1 MKCLV
6 TGGYGF
12 IGRGVVQAL
21 LRAGHDVTGAG
32 RDLQL
37 AERLVPTIPWIYCDF
52 NNDLNPDIW
61 AERLRG
67 FDVVV
72 NCVGIL
78 QSDLQDDAQ
87 FVHGEGARALFQGAE
102 TACIKRFIHISA
114 TTLGRE
120 EIGGGKY
127 KASHANASYMKEG
140 EHTKEG
146 ETGEEL
152 LAEPHFD
159 KEASVEG
166 LPEYAS
172 SKLTGEHYLEET
184 SLNWT
189 IIRPDLVLGAGSIG
203 GAALIQGLAG
213 LPKFLPLPGP
223 GTQAFQPIALD
234 DLADGI
240 VKMLAPLK
248 RSSAGSGVEEGELKE
263 CPFSRQMVYAVGQDV
278 VTLKELIQYYRA
290 WLGFSKGIP
299 IIIPRWVIKPVMW
312 IGDFASM
319 LGNRGPIRTASLEQ
333 MDLFTPHDGSAFMK
347 LLQQPTLA
355 VPEILALHQSTA
367 VERQFAR
374 CYFLLP
380 FLRWV
385 LGLSWIF
392 EGVEALQGI
401 KDFAPLFLLKASTDL
416 YQIAGFALFSIMCG
430 VMFLSKPWI
439 RVGGV
444 IKSLML
450 IWASVMSFSYV
461 ASVQEF
467 LAWGFSLLLPL
478 LLIWILMGLHEKR

>member
-21 LRAGHDVTGAG
+21 IRAGYDVTGAG
-32 RDLQL
+32 RDLPL
-37 AERLVPTIPWIYCDF
+37 AERLVPSIPWIYCDF

-67 FDVVV
+67 FDAVI

-102 TACIKRFIHISA
+102 TAGIKRFIHISA
-114 TTLGRE
+114 TTLDQAEVRE
-120 EIGGGKY
+120 KTAKI
-127 KASHANASYMKEG
+127 
-140 EHTKEG
+140 
-146 ETGEEL
+146 
-152 LAEPHFD
+152 EPHFD
-159 KEASVEG
+159 SDEGAEG
-166 LPEYAS
+166 LTEYAT

-213 LPKFLPLPGP
+213 IPKFTPLPGP
-223 GTQAFQPIALD
+223 GTQSFQPIALD

-240 VKMLAPLK
+240 VKMVTPLNTNE
-248 RSSAGSGVEEGELKE
+248 GSQIEMEDL
-263 CPFSRQMVYAVGQDV
+263 PLSRQMVYAVGSEV
-278 VTLKELIQYYRA
+278 VTLKELIQHYRA

-299 IIIPRWVIKPVMW
+299 IIIPRWLMKPVMW
-312 IGDFASM
+312 VGDLASF

-333 MDLFTPHDGSAFMK
+333 MDMFTKHDGSAYREF
-347 LLQQPTLA
+347 LGRPTLS

-367 VERQFAR
+367 VERQFSR

-380 FLRWV
+380 ILRWV

-392 EGVEALQGI
+392 EGTEALQNMG
-401 KDFAPLFLLKASTDL
+401 DLSPLFLFEASVDSYKL
-416 YQIAGFALFSIMCG
+416 AGYSLITILCG
-430 VMFLSKPWI
+430 VMFLSRPWV
-439 RVGGV
+439 RFGGV
-444 IKSLML
+444 LKSLML
-450 IWASVMSFSYV
+450 VGASIGSFSYV
-461 ASVQEF
+461 SSVQE
-467 LAWGFSLLLPL
+467 LLGWSFSLLLPL
-478 LLIWILMGLHEKR
+478 LLIWVLMGLHEKR

>member
-32 RDLQL
+32 RDLDL
-37 AERLVPTIPWIYCDF
+37 AERLVPTVPWIYCDF
-52 NNDLNPDIW
+52 NHDLNSDIW
-61 AERLRG
+61 ADRLVG
-67 FDVVV
+67 YDVVV

-87 FVHGEGARALFQGAE
+87 FVHGEGAKALFQGAE
-102 TACIKRFIHISA
+102 TAGIKRLIHISA

-127 KASHANASYMKEG
+127 KANKSLQDQD
-140 EHTKEG
+140 
-146 ETGEEL
+146 EL
-152 LAEPHFD
+152 LDEPHFD
-159 KEASVEG
+159 HDPNVQG
-166 LPEYAS
+166 LPEYAT

-184 SLNWT
+184 KLNWT

-213 LPKFLPLPGP
+213 LPKFVPLPGP
-223 GTQAFQPIALD
+223 GTQSFQPIALD

-240 VKMLAPLK
+240 VKMIAPL
-248 RSSAGSGVEEGELKE
+248 EEKE
-263 CPFSRQMVYAVGQDV
+263 SKVSLEEQTPFYRQMVYAVGQEV
-278 VTLKELIQYYRA
+278 VTLKELIQHYRV

-299 IIIPRWVIKPVMW
+299 LIIPRVLMKPVMW
-312 IGDFASM
+312 VGDFASL

-333 MDLFTPHDGSAFMK
+333 MDLFAPHDGTPFRG
-347 LLQQPTLA
+347 LLGRPTLT

-380 FLRWV
+380 LLRWV

-392 EGVEALQGI
+392 EGVEGLQRI
-401 KDFAPLFLLKASTDL
+401 KDFAPLMLLEAPAEHYK
-416 YQIAGFALFSIMCG
+416 IAFVALLTLLCG

-444 IKSLML
+444 IKSLMI
-450 IWASVMSFSYV
+450 IWAGALSFVYV
-461 ASVQEF
+461 SGLQEF
-467 LAWGFSLLLPL
+467 FGWFFSIALPL
-478 LLIWILMGLHEKR
+478 LLIWVLMGLHEKR

>member
-32 RDLQL
+32 RDLEL
-37 AERLVPTIPWIYCDF
+37 AERLVPTIPWVYCDF
-52 NNDLNPDIW
+52 NTDLNPDIW

-102 TACIKRFIHISA
+102 TAGIQRFIHISA

-127 KASHANASYMKEG
+127 KGSRQKASIEDDL
-140 EHTKEG
+140 ED
-146 ETGEEL
+146 L
-152 LAEPHFD
+152 LPEPHFD

-213 LPKFLPLPGP
+213 LPKFVPLPGP

-240 VKMLAPLK
+240 VKMIAPLK
-248 RSSAGSGVEEGELKE
+248 EKEVGVAARSEI
-263 CPFSRQMVYAVGQDV
+263 PFSRQMVYAVGRDV
-278 VTLKELIQYYRA
+278 VTLKELIQHYRV

-299 IIIPRWVIKPVMW
+299 IIIPRWLMKPVMW
-312 IGDFASM
+312 VGDFASM

-347 LLQQPTLA
+347 LLGRPTLA

-380 FLRWV
+380 LLRWV

-392 EGVEALQGI
+392 EGVEAAQGI
-401 KDFAPLFLLKASTDL
+401 QDFSSLFLFEASFEL
-416 YQIAGFALFSIMCG
+416 YQVAIFALLNLIAG

-444 IKSLML
+444 IKSLMIL
-450 IWASVMSFSYV
+450 WSGVFSFSYV
-461 ASVQEF
+461 SGVEQF
-467 LAWGFSLLLPL
+467 LGWGFSLLLPL
-478 LLIWILMGLHEKR
+478 LLIWVLMGLHEKR

>member
-1 MKCLV
+1 MNFVGAASMKCLV

-32 RDLQL
+32 RDLEL

-102 TACIKRFIHISA
+102 TAGIQRFIHISA

-127 KASHANASYMKEG
+127 QGSRNKKNRDTEL
-140 EHTKEG
+140 
-146 ETGEEL
+146 EEL
-152 LAEPHFD
+152 LPEPHFD
-159 KEASVEG
+159 KDASVEG

-213 LPKFLPLPGP
+213 LPKFVPLPGP

-240 VKMLAPLK
+240 VKMIAPLK
-248 RSSAGSGVEEGELKE
+248 EKEVGLADRSEI
-263 CPFSRQMVYAVGQDV
+263 PFSRQMVYAVGRDV
-278 VTLKELIQYYRA
+278 VTLKELIQHYRV

-299 IIIPRWVIKPVMW
+299 VIIPRWVMKPVMW
-312 IGDFASM
+312 LGDFASM

-347 LLQQPTLA
+347 LLGRPTLA

-380 FLRWV
+380 LLRWV

-392 EGVEALQGI
+392 EGLEAAQGI
-401 KDFAPLFLLKASTDL
+401 QDFTSLFLFEASLEL
-416 YQIAGFALFSIMCG
+416 YQVAIFALLNLIAGI
-430 VMFLSKPWI
+430 MFLSKPWI

-444 IKSLML
+444 IKSLMIL
-450 IWASVMSFSYV
+450 WAGVFSFSYV
-461 ASVQEF
+461 SGVEQF
-467 LAWGFSLLLPL
+467 LGWGFSLLLPL
-478 LLIWILMGLHEKR
+478 LLIWVLMGLHEKR

>member
-12 IGRGVVQAL
+12 IGRGVVRAL
-21 LRAGHDVTGAG
+21 LRAGHEVTGAG

-102 TACIKRFIHISA
+102 TAGIKRFIHISA

-127 KASHANASYMKEG
+127 KTSQA
-140 EHTKEG
+140 
-146 ETGEEL
+146 EEDKDSSEEFL
-152 LAEPHFD
+152 SEPHFD
-159 KEASVEG
+159 KDANVEG

-189 IIRPDLVLGAGSIG
+189 IIRPDLVLGDGSIG

-234 DLADGI
+234 DLSDGI
-240 VKMLAPLK
+240 VKMIAPLK
-248 RSSAGSGVEEGELKE
+248 HSSFEDEEMKE

-278 VTLKELIQYYRA
+278 VTLKELIQHYRA

-312 IGDFASM
+312 VGDLASM

-347 LLQQPTLA
+347 LLGRPTLA
-355 VPEILALHQSTA
+355 VPEILALHQSSA

-380 FLRWV
+380 FLRWA

-401 KDFAPLFLLKASTDL
+401 KDFTPLFLFKASAEL
-416 YQIAGFALFSIMCG
+416 YQVAGVALVTIMCG
-430 VMFLSKPWI
+430 FMFLSKPWI

-450 IWASVMSFSYV
+450 IGASVMSFAYV
-461 ASVQEF
+461 TSLHGF
-467 LAWGFSLLLPL
+467 LGWGFSLLLPL

>member
-32 RDLQL
+32 RDLEL

-102 TACIKRFIHISA
+102 TAGIQRFIHISA

-127 KASHANASYMKEG
+127 QGSRNKKNRGAEL
-140 EHTKEG
+140 
-146 ETGEEL
+146 EEL
-152 LAEPHFD
+152 LPEPHFD
-159 KEASVEG
+159 KDASVEG

-213 LPKFLPLPGP
+213 LPKFVPLPGP
-223 GTQAFQPIALD
+223 GNQAFQPIALD

-240 VKMLAPLK
+240 VKMIAPLK
-248 RSSAGSGVEEGELKE
+248 EKEVGVAARSEI
-263 CPFSRQMVYAVGQDV
+263 PFSRQMVYAVGRDV
-278 VTLKELIQYYRA
+278 VTLKELIQHYRV

-299 IIIPRWVIKPVMW
+299 VIIPRWVMKPVMW
-312 IGDFASM
+312 LGDFASM

-347 LLQQPTLA
+347 LLGRPTLA

-380 FLRWV
+380 LLRWV

-392 EGVEALQGI
+392 EGLEAAQGI
-401 KDFAPLFLLKASTDL
+401 QDFTSLFLFEASFEL
-416 YQIAGFALFSIMCG
+416 YQVAIFALLNLIAG

-444 IKSLML
+444 IKSLMVL
-450 IWASVMSFSYV
+450 WAGIVSFSYV
-461 ASVQEF
+461 SGFQVF
-467 LAWGFSLLLPL
+467 LGWGFSLLLPL
-478 LLIWILMGLHEKR
+478 LLIWVLMGLHEKR

>member
-32 RDLQL
+32 RDLEL
-37 AERLVPTIPWIYCDF
+37 AERLVPTIPWVYCDF
-52 NNDLNPDIW
+52 NTDLNPDIW

-102 TACIKRFIHISA
+102 TAGIQRFIHISA

-127 KASHANASYMKEG
+127 KGSRKKESV
-140 EHTKEG
+140 EDDL
-146 ETGEEL
+146 EEL
-152 LAEPHFD
+152 LPEPHFD

-213 LPKFLPLPGP
+213 LPKFVPLPGP

-240 VKMLAPLK
+240 VKMIAPLK
-248 RSSAGSGVEEGELKE
+248 NQFKE
-263 CPFSRQMVYAVGQDV
+263 NEPKAEMPFSKQMVYAVGRDV
-278 VTLKELIQYYRA
+278 VTLKELIQHYRV

-299 IIIPRWVIKPVMW
+299 IIIPRWLMKPVMW
-312 IGDFASM
+312 VGDFASM

-333 MDLFTPHDGSAFMK
+333 MDLFTPHDGSAFTK
-347 LLQQPTLA
+347 LLGRPTLA

-380 FLRWV
+380 LLRWV

-392 EGVEALQGI
+392 EGVEAAQGI
-401 KDFAPLFLLKASTDL
+401 KDFTSLFLLEASSEI
-416 YQIAGFALFSIMCG
+416 YQIAGFALLNLIAG

-444 IKSLML
+444 IKSLMIL
-450 IWASVMSFSYV
+450 WAGIVSFSYV
-461 ASVQEF
+461 SGFQVF
-467 LAWGFSLLLPL
+467 LGWGFSLLLPL
-478 LLIWILMGLHEKR
+478 LLIWVLMGLHEKR

>member
-21 LRAGHDVTGAG
+21 IRAGHDVTGAG
-32 RDLQL
+32 RDLDL
-37 AERLVPTIPWIYCDF
+37 AERLVPTIAWIYCDF
-52 NNDLNPDIW
+52 NHDLNSDIW
-61 AERLRG
+61 ADRLAG

-87 FVHGEGARALFQGAE
+87 FVHGEGAKALFQGAE
-102 TACIKRFIHISA
+102 TAGVKRLIHISA

-120 EIGGGKY
+120 EIGGGQY
-127 KASHANASYMKEG
+127 KAENSSQDQD
-140 EHTKEG
+140 
-146 ETGEEL
+146 EL
-152 LAEPHFD
+152 LDEPHFD
-159 KEASVEG
+159 HDPNVQG
-166 LPEYAS
+166 LPEYAT
-172 SKLTGEHYLEET
+172 SKLTGEHYLDET
-184 SLNWT
+184 NLNWT

-213 LPKFLPLPGP
+213 LPKFVPLPGP
-223 GTQAFQPIALD
+223 GTQSFQPIALD

-240 VKMLAPLK
+240 VKMIAPLNE
-248 RSSAGSGVEEGELKE
+248 RETITTLEEKT
-263 CPFSRQMVYAVGQDV
+263 PFYRQMVYAVGQEV
-278 VTLKELIQYYRA
+278 VTLKELIQHYRV

-299 IIIPRWVIKPVMW
+299 FIIPRFLMKPVLW
-312 IGDFASM
+312 VGDFVSL

-333 MDLFTPHDGSAFMK
+333 MDLFIPHDDGPFRE
-347 LLQQPTLA
+347 LLGRPTLT

-380 FLRWV
+380 LLRWV

-392 EGVEALQGI
+392 EGVESLQSIKSFTPLMLLEAPSEHYKIAFLAL
-401 KDFAPLFLLKASTDL
+401 LTLL
-416 YQIAGFALFSIMCG
+416 CG

-439 RVGGV
+439 RVGGA
-444 IKSLML
+444 IKSLMI
-450 IWASVMSFSYV
+450 IWAGALSFMYV
-461 ASVQEF
+461 SGLQEF
-467 LAWGFSLLLPL
+467 FGWLFSVALPL
-478 LLIWILMGLHEKR
+478 LLIWVLMGLHEKR

>member
-1 MKCLV
+1 MTWNWQSGWCL
-6 TGGYGF
+6 
-12 IGRGVVQAL
+12 
-21 LRAGHDVTGAG
+21 
-32 RDLQL
+32 
-37 AERLVPTIPWIYCDF
+37 TIPWIYCDF

-67 FDVVV
+67 FDAVV

-102 TACIKRFIHISA
+102 TASIKRFIHISA

-127 KASHANASYMKEG
+127 KASQTKASYTIEGKQSKEN
-140 EHTKEG
+140 EHTKEA
-146 ETGEEL
+146 EADEEL

-234 DLADGI
+234 DLSDGI

-248 RSSAGSGVEEGELKE
+248 HSSTGSGVEGDELKE

-278 VTLKELIQYYRA
+278 VTLKELIQHYRA

-347 LLQQPTLA
+347 LLERPTLA

-392 EGVEALQGI
+392 EGVEALQGV
-401 KDFAPLFLLKASTDL
+401 KDFAPLFLFKASSEL
-416 YQIAGFALFSIMCG
+416 YQVAGFALLSIMCG

-450 IWASVMSFSYV
+450 IGASVMSFTYI